1 MVAKKRNTMRRRAA
15 AAAAAAAL
23 PKGSSKEQDSSKESL
38 GPDPRAFLHQPKETK
53 KEKSLNKQQL
63 FLDQVKQKSQL
74 DPAFAGIS
82 KSSLRRRKRR
92 LREELK
98 PRMGDL
104 LTSLGKEEDL
114 KEHMRDPLAGDVTIK
129 VLDEAHK
136 PVSKRRNEPNI
147 KNQRGARA
155 LSIQESARM
164 KQVLSNASFQ
174 QNTFG
179 ALRDVIKMQN
189 R

>member
-1 MVAKKRNTMRRRAA
+1 
-15 AAAAAAAL
+15 
-23 PKGSSKEQDSSKESL
+23 
-38 GPDPRAFLHQPKETK
+38 
-53 KEKSLNKQQL
+53 
-63 FLDQVKQKSQL
+63 
-74 DPAFAGIS
+74 
-82 KSSLRRRKRR
+82 
-92 LREELK
+92 
-98 PRMGDL
+98 MGDL